1 MVNYLKK
8 KQNKKTQPK
17 FIVHFGTFGHPYWK
31 GQKKK
36 PVEKGDYFLS
46 SKGEALPLKGAV
58 RSVQSPLA
66 YLKNWI
72 LNIHTLVVLL
82 RM

>member
-8 KQNKKTQPK
+8 NKTKKLNQNLL
-17 FIVHFGTFGHPYWK
+17 FILELLVTHTERAK
-31 GQKKK
+31 KKK

-66 YLKNWI
+66 YLKN
-72 LNIHTLVVLL
+72 
-82 RM
+82 